1 MDMVIWLFYS
11 DLNPVQIKTTMWTSS
26 LAPVAATHTFH
37 TMVRANVKN
46 MMIIM
51 GSNVSILGF
60 GRLEMGLGPGCLWQY
75 VVVHE
80 ILHSLGFQHEQKRP
94 DKDDYIQ
101 MRWDNIKV
109 C

>member
-1 MDMVIWLFYS
+1 MSLIS
-11 DLNPVQIKTTMWTSS
+11 IKSIELSFGQPS
-26 LAPVAATHTFH
+26 LL
-37 TMVRANVKN
+37 KN
-46 MMIIM
+46 ISFSI
-51 GSNVSILGF
+51 GSNERILGF
-60 GRLEMGLGPGCLWQY
+60 GRLEMGLGYGCLWYQY

-101 MRWDNIKV
+101 MRWDNIRV

>member
-1 MDMVIWLFYS
+1 
-11 DLNPVQIKTTMWTSS
+11 MWISS
-26 LAPVAATHTFH
+26 LAPVDATHTFH
-37 TMVRANVKN
+37 TMVRENFKN

-51 GSNVSILGF
+51 GSNVRFLGF
-60 GRLEMGLGPGCLWQY
+60 GRLEMGLGPGCLVQY

-101 MRWDNIKV
+101 MRWDNIRV

>member
-1 MDMVIWLFYS
+1 MDIIPGTGGCYAYLPYHGEGKCKKYRMG
-11 DLNPVQIKTTMWTSS
+11 
-26 LAPVAATHTFH
+26 
-37 TMVRANVKN
+37 RNVK
-46 MMIIM
+46 
-51 GSNVSILGF
+51 ILGF

>member
-1 MDMVIWLFYS
+1 
-11 DLNPVQIKTTMWTSS
+11 
-26 LAPVAATHTFH
+26 
-37 TMVRANVKN
+37 
-46 MMIIM
+46 
-51 GSNVSILGF
+51 
-60 GRLEMGLGPGCLWQY
+60 MGLGSGCVWQY

-109 C
+109 FSFILEP